1 MSENVKIPLSL
12 LDKTIDLLEWIDVN
26 NFGSSFSALHD
37 YVLSA
42 FRIKKQKL
50 DLRQSYAKIIF
61 ADNDDD
67 RFDARMDYLQK
78 KRNIE
83 DDFF

>member
-1 MSENVKIPLSL
+1 MSENVKIPLPL
-12 LDKTIDLLEWIDVN
+12 LDKTIELLEWIDVN
-26 NFGSSFSALHD
+26 DFEPSFSVLHD

-50 DLRQSYAKIIF
+50 DLRQTYAKIIF
-61 ADNDDD
+61 ADNEDD

-78 KRNIE
+78 KRNI
-83 DDFF
+83 DADF